1 MQLITMC
8 ERFAKRGYAV
18 ANVEYRLGWNG
29 GAGGS
34 LSANFYKL
42 GPKQYTERYKTLKLQ
57 LDISIETL
65 KTVVILSELILIK

>member
-1 MQLITMC
+1 MYLHTGTFAPIILNNNPTGSRNDYATVKMC

-34 LSANFYKL
+34 LAANS
-42 GPKQYTERYKTLKLQ
+42 
-57 LDISIETL
+57 IS
-65 KTVVILSELILIK
+65 LIKGVIQSNTRY